1 MYPEEQAEP
10 AGFAP
15 GITLR
20 PYQRQSLAFMMN
32 LETSTDPKITGG
44 RQSTSDKG
52 KGLREGHAVR
62 GGFLV
67 DEMVRAL
74 PIEPAAAAHA
84 PTCGLTCFL
93 LRQGMGKTCVCA
105 ALALATRHKG
115 KTVVLVNNTLVG
127 QVRAAPRSAPSS
139 AGYLPILGLHA
150 PPSPLALL
158 CASGATRSRSSRPGS
173 SFAKCT
179 VAAR

>member
-74 PIEPAAAAHA
+74 PIELAAAAHA
-84 PTCGLTCFL
+84 PTCGLHVLPAAAGDGQDVRLRGARAGDAAQGEDRRAREQHARRPGTRRAPIRAL
-93 LRQGMGKTCVCA
+93 LRW
-105 ALALATRHKG
+105 
-115 KTVVLVNNTLVG
+115 
-127 QVRAAPRSAPSS
+127 
-139 AGYLPILGLHA
+139 
-150 PPSPLALL
+150 
-158 CASGATRSRSSRPGS
+158 
-173 SFAKCT
+173 
-179 VAAR
+179 